1 MSKPERFISFPCK
14 IFSDKS
20 IEIEHAKKSVKNRN
34 CQPEASLI
42 VDKIFRGIS
51 KKSNKAKVI
60 NIVIPNDTY
69 AEINLLFNKVNTTLF
84 GSYGLT
90 MDELKSDSTLFDP
103 NCYFSSAIKS
113 KENLPDGVMFVSS
126 VGSVHREWEYDV
138 ERENLKQAITLQRHR
153 YLIVSHTDFFKLDN
167 FKNKIFGLLQ
177 SQNIDCAAPIY
188 SFHLDDF
195 LHLNNLSGC
204 ILFTSENEHHHFSL
218 LCHPD
223 NVSEIKIINIIDDF
237 CPCKATPELVSNINL
252 LSKVS
257 YEIDSYFID
266 QAHKIAGR
274 SS

>member
-20 IEIEHAKKSVKNRN
+20 ADIEYAKKSIRNRS
-34 CQPEASLI
+34 CQPEAKLI
-42 VDKIFRGIS
+42 VDKILEGIFR
-51 KKSNKAKVI
+51 KTNKAKII
-60 NIVIPNDTY
+60 NIAIPNDAY
-69 AEINLLFNKVNTTLF
+69 AEINLLFNEVNTVLF
-84 GSYGLT
+84 DSYGLT
-90 MDELKSDSTLFDP
+90 IDELKSDSTLFDP
-103 NCYFSSAIKS
+103 NCYFSSSIKS
-113 KENLPDGVMFVSS
+113 KENLPDGIKFVSS
-126 VGSVHREWEYDV
+126 VGSVHREWDYDV
-138 ERENLKQAITLQRHR
+138 ESGSLKQAITLQRHR
-153 YLIVSHTDFFKLDN
+153 YLTISHTDFFKLDN

-177 SQNIDCAAPIY
+177 SQNIDCAAPLY

-195 LHLNNLSGC
+195 LHKNNLSGC

-223 NVSEIKIINIIDDF
+223 NVSEIKVINIIDDF
-237 CPCKATPELVSNINL
+237 SPCKATPELVSNINL

-266 QAHKIAGR
+266 KAHKIAGR